1 MNLFQYII
9 LVDIYTENSV
19 LQKHVI
25 GKVNSTLIAFSEIGG
40 CYCLILYQNL
50 TSSSFLKVNCI
61 MQLERISTS
70 WQQQASSYSVTLKSM
85 YIFWTLIRS
94 DQISRSVMSDSLWPH
109 ELQHARPPCP
119 SPTPRVHSD
128 SRPSSVHGVLKARV
142 LKWFAIPFSSG
153 PHSVRPLHH
162 DPPVLGGPTGMA

>member
-19 LQKHVI
+19 LQKLVI
-25 GKVNSTLIAFSEIGG
+25 GKVNSTLTAFSEIGG

-61 MQLERISTS
+61 MQLGNISTS

-85 YIFWTLIRS
+85 CIFWTLNG
-94 DQISRSVMSDSLWPH
+94 SVIH
-109 ELQHARPPCP
+109 ELVSWKTLIRWIVEDLSNVDTFIVEYKKNTFINITSFIRKYCNVIKFMHA
-119 SPTPRVHSD
+119 
-128 SRPSSVHGVLKARV
+128 
-142 LKWFAIPFSSG
+142 
-153 PHSVRPLHH
+153 
-162 DPPVLGGPTGMA
+162 